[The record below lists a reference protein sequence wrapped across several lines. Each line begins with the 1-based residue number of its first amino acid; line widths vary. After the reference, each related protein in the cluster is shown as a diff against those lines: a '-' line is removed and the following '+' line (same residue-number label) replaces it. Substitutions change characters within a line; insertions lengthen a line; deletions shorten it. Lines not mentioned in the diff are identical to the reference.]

1 MPETTLSRRMF
12 LGAAGASILASN
24 AGARI
29 LGANDRIQFALIGA
43 GGRGSYLLSL
53 ALKRQRAKGDVQ
65 CVAVCDV
72 YRKRLNAAAR
82 TAGGVPTY
90 LHHEELLERREVDAV
105 FVATPDHW
113 HAPITLLAMEKGLD
127 VYCEKP
133 MTHALEEAKQVHQ
146 SARRTNRLLQV
157 GVQAL
162 SWDRWHR
169 VRDMVE
175 SGMLGQIVCCQ
186 GTYSRNDP
194 KGDWNWPIEPEAG
207 PDGKDDNFIEWKQWL
222 GAAPARPFDADRFFR
237 FRKYWDYSGGIATD
251 LHYHIVAPFHL
262 AVANE
267 HPERVVG
274 MGGKWVYTDER
285 EVPDTFLNAADYP
298 GKWSLTVQSSQV
310 NEVGPVT
317 MLRGT
322 KATMFL
328 GDEWEGPKTRQFDHA
343 QIVPEAPYRSEFFD
357 KYKTAEITIPNLGNQ
372 GDEAHVNNFFD
383 CVRSRRQPNGNV
395 DIGYTTMTNIALSV
409 RSYREN
415 RMFRFDS
422 RTERVI
428 E

>member
-1 MPETTLSRRMF
+1 MF

-29 LGANDRIQFALIGA
+29 LGANDRVQFALIGA
-43 GGRGSYLLSL
+43 GGRGSYLLGL
-53 ALKRQRAKGDVQ
+53 ALKRQQAKGDVQ
-65 CVAVCDV
+65 CMAVCDV

-82 TAGGVPTY
+82 QAGGVPTY
-90 LHHEELLERREVDAV
+90 LHHEELLERKDIDAV

-113 HAPITLLAMEKGLD
+113 HAPITLLAMDKGLD
-127 VYCEKP
+127 IYCEKP
-133 MTHALEEAKQVHQ
+133 MTHTLEEATQVHQ
-146 SARRTNRLLQV
+146 RAKRTNRIFQV

-169 VRDMVE
+169 VRDLVE

-194 KGDWNWPIEPEAG
+194 KGDWNWPIDAGAG
-207 PDGKDDNFIEWKQWL
+207 PDGKDDNYIDWKQWL
-222 GAAPARPFDADRFFR
+222 GAAPAHPFDADRFFR

-298 GKWSLTVQSSQV
+298 SEWSLTIQSSQL

-343 QIVPEAPYRSEFFD
+343 QVVPEGPYRDEFFD
-357 KYKTAEITIPNLGNQ
+357 KYKTAEMIIPNLGNQ
-372 GDEAHVNNFFD
+372 GDLAHVDNFFD